1 MLKRVVKWFKKESQT
16 KRERQEIIKQWFT
29 DSGIEW
35 SDIENLLF
43 WNDPRISLA
52 AYIIFTLCFWKFLLY
67 RLQCFTILIVGFCV
81 SVLFNNIRLY
91 YKQYMLKNLQIAIRE
106 ENRTLGFNLDDACEC
121 AADIWT
127 QSEEHY
133 KYLVHLKETY
143 NPKLVLYLIG
153 YICILVV
160 ILKHIPV
167 AQVLFLQGTFL
178 YFLPILTYLGI
189 SDKIVDKVDRL
200 FTPITSHW
208 MHNKTKRRRN
218 RLRKLDRLNS
228 PKKQMQQVA
237 SSSDT
242 DDKENDEFLPERSHY
257 TEKVLTSMHEDSF
270 NESFDEFDLRGQQRV
285 EVEENSS
292 DYDEDAFVPSYNF
305 QPGQGMPSLSQFDS
319 MMEPLND
326 DFYGG
331 LDFKNVSATT
341 SANFGIPSNYQR
353 HHSNDDVGQDTDE
366 DVEDIPVEQAD
377 GVRFARVVTTNEN
390 ISDHKERGL
399 TRTIKSDD
407 DVDET
412 SYRDRQ
418 EYEFLDRTELH
429 NVTDEEINEQAIGQ
443 TSISKGVSTFL
454 GY

>member
-1 MLKRVVKWFKKESQT
+1 
-16 KRERQEIIKQWFT
+16 
-29 DSGIEW
+29 
-35 SDIENLLF
+35 
-43 WNDPRISLA
+43 
-52 AYIIFTLCFWKFLLY
+52 
-67 RLQCFTILIVGFCV
+67 
-81 SVLFNNIRLY
+81 
-91 YKQYMLKNLQIAIRE
+91 
-106 ENRTLGFNLDDACEC
+106 
-121 AADIWT
+121 
-127 QSEEHY
+127 
-133 KYLVHLKETY
+133 
-143 NPKLVLYLIG
+143 
-153 YICILVV
+153 
-160 ILKHIPV
+160 
-167 AQVLFLQGTFL
+167 
-178 YFLPILTYLGI
+178 
-189 SDKIVDKVDRL
+189 
-200 FTPITSHW
+200 
-208 MHNKTKRRRN
+208 
-218 RLRKLDRLNS
+218 
-228 PKKQMQQVA
+228 
-237 SSSDT
+237 
-242 DDKENDEFLPERSHY
+242 
-257 TEKVLTSMHEDSF
+257 
-270 NESFDEFDLRGQQRV
+270 
-285 EVEENSS
+285 
-292 DYDEDAFVPSYNF
+292 
-305 QPGQGMPSLSQFDS
+305 MPSLSQFDS

-399 TRTIKSDD
+399 TRTIKSDG